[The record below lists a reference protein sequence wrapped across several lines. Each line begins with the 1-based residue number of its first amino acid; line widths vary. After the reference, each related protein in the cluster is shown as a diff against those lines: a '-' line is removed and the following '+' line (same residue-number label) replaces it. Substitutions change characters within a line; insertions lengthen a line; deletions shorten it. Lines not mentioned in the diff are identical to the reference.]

1 MPDSPEKIQDITT
14 GFYNKGILQ
23 NMYKLA
29 RKFVNSNSDLLDN
42 FQKPGNLPKYHLSTK
57 ILDELGFD
65 LKTLEGQLL
74 DMLLLKEGQIIPV
87 IQAILTADDF
97 Y

>member
-1 MPDSPEKIQDITT
+1 
-14 GFYNKGILQ
+14 
-23 NMYKLA
+23 MYKLA